1 MKKSSLLKIGAIS
14 TFAVLFLAINFVRPW
29 ILHKHEANAAMRIEQ
44 LGGNVAWHEKIEL
57 TWYERFKGLIFGS
70 KVNNH
75 VCSAIFYNCE
85 ELEDEDL
92 QHLSAF
98 QELEFLSIR
107 ESPKIDGS
115 GLAFV
120 RSNKLRILSISR
132 TNMNDKN
139 ASQIGRFH
147 SLEDLRLTDSTLTG
161 EFLASLDQLKELR
174 SMQIESPNLGQHMLL
189 LREFESLE
197 ELEIVSNSNE
207 QNLTFQVQDLP
218 QNLETL
224 RLFSDRINYVW
235 LIDLYAKRNL
245 VHLTVS
251 SDGISEVAAYRLSE
265 ISSLRSLAVYGA
277 YVPNNFNECFWK
289 IRPDVAMHRCI
300 RLGQTDTAQ

>member
-1 MKKSSLLKIGAIS
+1 MNRSSLLKLGAIS
-14 TFAVLFLAINFVRPW
+14 IFAVLFLTINVVRPW
-29 ILHKHEANAAMRIEQ
+29 ILHKQEVNAAMRIEQ
-44 LGGNVAWHEKIEL
+44 LGGSVAWHDCTDL
-57 TWYERFKGLIFGS
+57 NWYDRITGLIFGS
-70 KVNNH
+70 KMNNH
-75 VCSAIFYNCE
+75 VCSAIFYNCD

-98 QELEFLSIR
+98 QELEVLSIR

-115 GLAFV
+115 GLAYV
-120 RSNKLRILSISR
+120 QSNKLRILSISR
-132 TNMNDKN
+132 TNLNDKN

-147 SLEDLRLTDSTLTG
+147 SLEDLSLTDSTLTG
-161 EFLASLDQLKELR
+161 EFLAALDQLKQLR
-174 SMQIESPNLGQHMLL
+174 SMKIESPNLGQHISLVCK
-189 LREFESLE
+189 FESLE
-197 ELEIVSNSNE
+197 ELEIVSDSNE
-207 QNLTFQVQDLP
+207 QALAFQVQDLP

-224 RLFSDRINYVW
+224 RLFSDRINDVW

-277 YVPNNFNECFWK
+277 YVPSNFNECFWK
-289 IRPDVAMHRCI
+289 IRPDVAMHRYI
-300 RLGQTDTAQ
+300 LLDQTETAQ